1 MATFRDI
8 CNYYGRYLPSSVFSI
23 SASCLFELV
32 DLVVPYAIG
41 QILNV
46 LSNQPLDRLM
56 GGLVNAIANWTGNPV
71 STQLSLIVLSS
82 LIFLGTVV
90 KAPIQPWLGS
100 WYHWMIP
107 LKARRDHHREAIR
120 KILTLPLEF
129 YDENNPGR
137 VASRVAKGV
146 SNHLWTYPEMAG
158 LLIPKLVRV
167 LGIFVVLWII
177 QWRIALLFLTS
188 FIVIL
193 VLTLKTLKSLTD
205 LEEIFERHEENT
217 ESRNSEII
225 TNIKTVKAFATEAQ
239 ELKRQST
246 RLDRELL
253 MVIHR
258 IHKGYVKL
266 TTYQT
271 TIVQSCLF
279 VVLGFML
286 AATLGGRISLGYFVT
301 AYTLASMAYS
311 ELSPISQIAEVFAR
325 RYASMIRFNEF
336 LQLPEGQ
343 DGVHLS
349 EHPKDQPPTPAYQFT
364 GKVEFSHLTFGYSPK
379 KPVLQEINLLIK
391 PRQTVALV
399 GRSGSGKSTLVK
411 LIFRYFEPNQGKILI
426 DGEDIR
432 SLNVTGYRQRLG
444 IVHQDVDVFNGTLLE
459 NLTYGNST
467 ATFEEVED
475 ACRIARAD
483 EFITQLPKGYYTIV
497 GERGVR
503 LSGGQKQRLGIARAL
518 LVNPDVLIFDE
529 ATSSLDYESERAI
542 QLAMHNILGTRTT
555 IIIAH
560 RLSTI
565 READKIVVL
574 DQGKIVEVG
583 THEELLNQQGIYQR
597 LHSLQETG
605 ELFE

>member
-1 MATFRDI
+1 
-8 CNYYGRYLPSSVFSI
+8 
-23 SASCLFELV
+23 
-32 DLVVPYAIG
+32 
-41 QILNV
+41 
-46 LSNQPLDRLM
+46 
-56 GGLVNAIANWTGNPV
+56 
-71 STQLSLIVLSS
+71 
-82 LIFLGTVV
+82 
-90 KAPIQPWLGS
+90 
-100 WYHWMIP
+100 
-107 LKARRDHHREAIR
+107 
-120 KILTLPLEF
+120 LEF

-146 SNHLWTYPEMAG
+146 SNHLWTYPEIAG

-167 LGIFVVLWII
+167 LGIVVVLWII
-177 QWRIALLFLTS
+177 QWRIALLFLIS

-193 VLTLKTLKSLTD
+193 VLTLKTLKRLTD
-205 LEEIFERHEENT
+205 LEEAFDRHEENT
-217 ESRNSEII
+217 NSRNSEII

-239 ELKRQST
+239 ELKRQSI
-246 RLDRELL
+246 RLERELL
-253 MVIHR
+253 VIIHR

-266 TTYQT
+266 ATYQT

-286 AATLGGRISLGYFVT
+286 AATIDGRISLGYFVT

-311 ELSPISQIAEVFAR
+311 ELSPISQLAEVFAR
-325 RYASMIRFNEF
+325 RYASMIRFHEF
-336 LQLPEGQ
+336 LQLPEGH
-343 DGVHLS
+343 DGVELS
-349 EHPKDQPPTPAYQFT
+349 VNPQDQPATPVYKFT
-364 GKVEFSHLTFGYSPK
+364 GKVELSHLTFGYSPD
-379 KPVLQEINLLIK
+379 KPVLQDINLLIE
-391 PRQTVALV
+391 PCQTVALV

-411 LIFRYFEPNQGKILI
+411 LLFRYFEPNQGKILI

-432 SLNVTGYRQRLG
+432 SLNITGYRQQLG

-467 ATFEEVED
+467 ASLEEVEE

-483 EFITQLPKGYYTIV
+483 EFITQLPQGYYTIV

-574 DQGKIVEVG
+574 DRGKIVEVG